1 MAFPSDKI
9 SPSTQRKMA
18 HVLELLTGLKAKVVA
33 SESLSQTER
42 RLYWAAGSTL
52 ESLAGCIEQLKHDL
66 AVADQWKPVIKCHK
80 LGKAGQS

>member
-9 SPSTQRKMA
+9 SPSTKRKMA
-18 HVLELLTGLKAKVVA
+18 RVLELLTSLKTKVVA

-52 ESLAGCIEQLKHDL
+52 ASLTGCIEQLKNDL
-66 AVADQWKPVIKCHK
+66 TEDENLTKPNIF
-80 LGKAGQS
+80 QP